1 MKTQT
6 WVGHLDADCFYV
18 SAERARDPFLDGKP
32 VGVLGNQGACVIAR
46 SYEMKDAGVPV
57 AMAIWDAVARCPDGI
72 YIKRDFKWYEA
83 VSRKMLRVVRRLA
96 RSKDRT
102 RKVEYYSIDE
112 FFFEVEP
119 FPGTTLEETARI
131 YRERIKEEVGV
142 SVTVG
147 IGRSRTLAKIIG
159 KSVKPGGARAIVD
172 AEGEATLLDGL
183 SVDKITG
190 IAGRRAASL
199 HLRGIDTCLKFARAD
214 RREIRKLLTV
224 AGEILWHELNGEP
237 VNPINASRPMH
248 KSLSRGGS
256 LSVATARPTLL
267 FAWLVRNLE
276 RLITELEWHRVLA
289 GRLTVLLMY
298 QTGQTGVG
306 QLNLTVP
313 TDRFDLLLDAARAC
327 IRLAWKPRVRVSH
340 MSVIAEGLTNRRERP
355 LSLFDSPEAA
365 SRARKVARLKRAVNL
380 KHGPFKL
387 RSGATLPLTEI
398 YGDAVNDY
406 DICDIRGK
414 ACF

>member
-1 MKTQT
+1 MKTRT

-18 SAERARDPFLDGKP
+18 SAERARDSFLDGKP

-57 AMAIWDAVARCPDGI
+57 AMAIWDAVKRCPDGI

-83 VSRKMLRVVRRLA
+83 LSRKMLGVVLDLA
-96 RSKDRT
+96 QSKDRT
-102 RKVEYYSIDE
+102 RKVEFYSIDE

-119 FPGTTLEETARI
+119 LPGKTLEETARI
-131 YRERIKEEVGV
+131 YRERVLEEVGV

-159 KSVKPGGARAIVD
+159 KSVKPGGARAVVD
-172 AEGEATLLDGL
+172 KEGEEGLLADL
-183 SVDKITG
+183 PVDKITG

-199 HLRGIDTCLKFARAD
+199 HRQGIDTCLKFALANPYM
-214 RREIRKLLTV
+214 IRKLLTV
-224 AGEILWHELNGEP
+224 AGEVLWHELNGEP
-237 VNPINASRPMH
+237 AAPIRPDRPMH
-248 KSLSRGGS
+248 RSLSRGGS

-276 RLITELEWHRVLA
+276 RLIVELEWHAVLA
-289 GRLTVLLMY
+289 GRLTVVLMY
-298 QTGQTGVG
+298 KNGRTGVG
-306 QLNLTVP
+306 QVNLTVP
-313 TDRFDLLLDAARAC
+313 TDRFDLLLDAARTC
-327 IRLAWKPRVRVSH
+327 IRHAWKPRIRASH
-340 MSVIAEGLTNRRERP
+340 MQVIAEGLTHRRERP

-365 SRARKVARLKRAVNL
+365 RRAEEIARLKREVNVR
-380 KHGPFKL
+380 HGPFKL
-387 RSGATLPLTEI
+387 RSGATLPLVEV
-398 YGDAVNDY
+398 YGDAVNEF

-414 ACF
+414 SCF